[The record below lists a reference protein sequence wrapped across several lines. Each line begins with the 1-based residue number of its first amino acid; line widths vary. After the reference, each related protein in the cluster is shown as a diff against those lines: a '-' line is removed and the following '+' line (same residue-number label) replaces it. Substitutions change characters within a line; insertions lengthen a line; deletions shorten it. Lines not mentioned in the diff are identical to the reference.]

1 MPSAHRGCT
10 KCRIGP
16 APSPTGSLSAYRE
29 LGSEGEAWPDWLRAT
44 RDACGVYVIKQ
55 AGKVVYVGSS
65 RKRLYDTVTRHFQRW
80 ARNKKW
86 WSGAYGAGHD
96 PGMTYQRARCTV
108 AIRLVACGDETEVE
122 AQLIERLR
130 PRDNLVERPDGS
142 EEEIPF

>member
-16 APSPTGSLSAYRE
+16 APSPTGSLSAYRA
-29 LGSEGEAWPDWLRAT
+29 LGGEGGAWPDWLRAT
-44 RDACGVYVIKQ
+44 RSACGVYVIKQ